1 MNGQAENNNSMPVP
15 KMVGLS
21 HVGLV
26 RTSNEDYIYTSQEEG
41 IAVLADGMGGHQAG
55 EVASEMA
62 VEVAVEELRY
72 AQQFKS
78 RDLMQCLMQVGQAM
92 EMANTHVHNLSMKK
106 PELAG
111 MGTTLVLAL
120 FRGHKLFFA
129 HVGDSR
135 LYRFR
140 GNELKQLT
148 RDHSLM
154 QEVLDHEL
162 FPSRGSAREAGV
174 GENVLTRSLGYAVD
188 VDVDVDLVESQPGD
202 IYLLCSD
209 GLYGPVGDAKLVVT
223 LAEPDQSLAD
233 KANHLLTQALDTG
246 AKDNVSLVLV
256 QPG

>member
-1 MNGQAENNNSMPVP
+1 MD
-15 KMVGLS
+15 MVALS

-26 RTSNEDYIYTSQEEG
+26 RTNNEDYTYVSAREG

-62 VEVAVEELRY
+62 VEVATEELRY
-72 AQQFKS
+72 ALQFES
-78 RDLMQCLMQVGQAM
+78 ADLMQCLMQVGQAM
-92 EMANTHVHNLSMKK
+92 EMANRHVYNLSIKK
-106 PELAG
+106 PELSG

-120 FRGHKLFFA
+120 FRDNKLFFA

-140 GNELKQLT
+140 DGGFSQLT

-162 FPSRGSAREAGV
+162 FPNRGSAREAGV
-174 GENVLTRSLGYAVD
+174 GENVLTRSLGYAAD
-188 VDVDVDLVESQPGD
+188 VDVDVDLANSQLGD

-209 GLYGPVGDAKLVVT
+209 GLYGLVSDARMAAT
-223 LAEPDQSLAD
+223 LGEQHQSLGI
-233 KANHLLTQALDTG
+233 KANHLLAQALEAGGRDNISIVL
-246 AKDNVSLVLV
+246 AKPVDEN
-256 QPG
+256 